1 MTSGIL
7 LEHYLGAAEEAVA
20 RATNFGPRPESK
32 QYAQQTPYYFNGK
45 EKAKLPK
52 IFHVRSILGRE
63 LEIGDRPSTD
73 KILAELQASN
83 GGLRDLVR
91 LIVQSK
97 PFLSN

>member
-1 MTSGIL
+1 MRLSSDITQLRTLLIERHELFTRSLTENLMT
-7 LEHYLGAAEEAVA
+7 
-20 RATNFGPRPESK
+20 
-32 QYAQQTPYYFNGK
+32 YA
-45 EKAKLPK
+45 
-52 IFHVRSILGRE
+52 LGRE